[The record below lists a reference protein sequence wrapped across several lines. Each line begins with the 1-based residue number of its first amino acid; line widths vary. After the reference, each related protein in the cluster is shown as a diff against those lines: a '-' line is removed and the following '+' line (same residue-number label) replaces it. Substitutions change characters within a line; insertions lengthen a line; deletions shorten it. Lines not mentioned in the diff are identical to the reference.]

1 MCEPVVSEERF
12 LGLFQGS
19 DVLLLSW
26 LDDIPVV
33 KLAED
38 KGRIRV
44 VRGLVFENRLPS
56 IVGIAILA
64 SVCASIERSDV
75 DARNA
80 PANRTL
86 SRVFSRV
93 KRTTDDSL
101 D

>member
-1 MCEPVVSEERF
+1 MVLEERL

-19 DVLLLSW
+19 DVLFLSW
-26 LDDIPVV
+26 LDDIPVA
-33 KLAED
+33 KFAED
-38 KGRIRV
+38 KGGIEV
-44 VRGLVFENRLPS
+44 VRSLVFENRLPS

-64 SVCASIERSDV
+64 SVCARVERSNV

-86 SRVFSRV
+86 SRIFSRA

>member
-1 MCEPVVSEERF
+1 MVLEERL

-19 DVLLLSW
+19 DVLLLSR

-44 VRGLVFENRLPS
+44 VRSLVFENRLPS

-64 SVCASIERSDV
+64 SVCARVERSNV

-86 SRVFSRV
+86 SRIFPRV